1 MEILKILTPQ
11 IYFKILNHNSMKVT
25 IGNSSLTLEDF
36 KKILLKNYSIGIG
49 NSATQRVE
57 KCYNFLQNFT
67 KDKLIYGINT
77 GFGPMA
83 QYRIDEEDQT
93 QLQYN
98 LIRSHTSGMG
108 NPISPLFVKATM
120 IARLNTL
127 LRGYSGVHSDLVNL
141 LGEFI
146 NHEIL
151 PVIYEHGSVGASGDL
166 VQLSHLALALIGE
179 GQVTNIYGT
188 VRNTKDVLKEIGLE
202 PFKIR
207 LREALALMNGT
218 SAMTGIGVVNIINS
232 QNLLNWSIIAS
243 SIIVELVESFDDHYS
258 YQLNAVK
265 YHDGQ
270 ANVAKKMRNILQD
283 SGLVKSRR
291 EHHYEKK
298 ITDKVLKEKMQE
310 YYSIR
315 CVPQILGPIH
325 DTIQQVEKVLMAE
338 VNSVNDNPIIDAD
351 REDIYHGGNFHG
363 DYVSLEMD
371 KLKMAITR
379 LSMLS
384 ERQLNYLLNDKLNEK
399 LPPFVNLGKLGFNL
413 GMQGAQFVATSTVA
427 ENQTLSFPMYVHS
440 IPNNNDNQDIVSMG
454 ANAAMLTSKVIEN
467 TYQVLAIQFLTII
480 QAVDY
485 LGCEDRMS
493 DFSKGIYQQLRE
505 LVPVFTEDTIM
516 YPKITAIK
524 NYLANNMVEMPA
536 AKQIVFSNQYQVEL
550 ETEMD
555 LCPV

>member
-1 MEILKILTPQ
+1 MKI
-11 IYFKILNHNSMKVT
+11 T
-25 IGNSSLTLEDF
+25 IGNDQLTLKDL
-36 KKILLKNYSIGIG
+36 KKILLEDYAIEIGDK
-49 NSATQRVE
+49 ATQRVE
-57 KCYNFLQNFT
+57 RCYDFLKDFT

-83 QYRIDEEDQT
+83 QYRIEEEEQT

-108 NPISPLFVKATM
+108 NTIAPIFVKALM
-120 IARLNTL
+120 VARLNTL
-127 LRGYSGVHSDLVNL
+127 LRGYSGVHNEVVEL
-141 LGEFI
+141 LGKFI
-146 NHEIL
+146 NNNVL

-179 GQVTNIYGT
+179 GQVSDMSGKIEETAKVMNE
-188 VRNTKDVLKEIGLE
+188 LGLE
-202 PFKIR
+202 AFKIR
-207 LREALALMNGT
+207 LREGLALMNGT
-218 SAMTGIGVVNIINS
+218 SAMTGVGVVNILNS
-232 QNLLNWSIIAS
+232 QNLLSWSVIAS
-243 SIIVELVESFDDHYS
+243 SMIVELVESFDDHYS
-258 YQLNAVK
+258 FELNDVK
-265 YHDGQ
+265 LHEGQ
-270 ANVAKKMRNILQD
+270 AFIAKSMRNTLSD
-283 SGLVKSRR
+283 SLLVKKRR

-298 ITDKVLKEKMQE
+298 VTTNVLKEKMQE

-325 DTIQQVEKVLMAE
+325 DTIEQVAKVLMAE
-338 VNSVNDNPIIDAD
+338 VNSVNDNPIIDAERGD
-351 REDIYHGGNFHG
+351 VYHGGNFHG

-371 KLKMAITR
+371 KLKTAITR

-384 ERQLNYLLNDKLNEK
+384 ERQLNYLLNDKLNQK

-413 GMQGAQFVATSTVA
+413 GMQGSQFVATSTVA
-427 ENQTLSFPMYVHS
+427 ENQTLAFPMYVHS

-454 ANAAMLTSKVIEN
+454 TNAALLTSKVIEN
-467 TYQVLAIQFLTII
+467 TYQVLAVQFLTLI

-493 DFSKGIYQQLRE
+493 SFSKAIYQQLRE
-505 LVPVFTEDTIM
+505 IVPVFADDTIM

-524 NYLANNMVEMPA
+524 QYLAKTFIEIPTEIHVPVPA
-536 AKQIVFSNQYQVEL
+536 KTVMAEAEL
-550 ETEMD
+550 E